1 MKQQNKYVLNK
12 GTREH
17 TKGIK
22 WNADNQSTESKVQ
35 SNDSKDVQRIW
46 EMIGWTKWNIRRF

>member
-1 MKQQNKYVLNK
+1 MKHQNKYVLNK

-35 SNDSKDVQRIW
+35 SDDR
-46 EMIGWTKWNIRRF
+46 